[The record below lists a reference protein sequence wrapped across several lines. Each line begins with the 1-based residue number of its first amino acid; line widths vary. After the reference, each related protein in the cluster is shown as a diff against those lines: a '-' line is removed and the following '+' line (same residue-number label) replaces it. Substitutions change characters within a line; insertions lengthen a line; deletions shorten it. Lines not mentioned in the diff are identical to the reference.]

1 MTHIDAIGID
11 GEADCLA
18 DFIEEANMRGL
29 TAWKD
34 AMGNQAPW
42 STTGSI
48 NQGLHVDESTRQL
61 YRTGKLNARIAYNNM
76 SDAYSLTNPAL
87 AHSLAALENA
97 IGFEGDDKLRYL
109 GPGEDF
115 MATQGQDYI
124 DYVKFAAG
132 KRLSVET
139 HVGGLDRQHPQRA
152 WSRPTRSTRSASSSG
167 RSRTR
172 TRPRR
177 PTRSSTARR
186 RSASAGR

>member
-1 MTHIDAIGID
+1 
-11 GEADCLA
+11 
-18 DFIEEANMRGL
+18 MRGL

-48 NQGLHVDESTRQL
+48 NQGLHVDEATQQL
-61 YRTGKLNARIAYNNM
+61 YRTEGLNARIAYNNM
-76 SDAYSLTNPAL
+76 SDAYGQNAL
-87 AHSLAALENA
+87 AHAYAALENA
-97 IGFEGDDKLRYL
+97 IGFEGDDMLRYL

-115 MATQGQDYI
+115 MATQGQDYV

-132 KRLSVET
+132 KRLSRRDPRRRR
-139 HVGGLDRQHPQRA
+139 DRRDPQRHGA
-152 WSRPTRSTRSASSSG
+152 GQRGSIRSASSSG

-172 TRPRR
+172 ATARR